1 MIKKEEGTKKNVVL
15 KRAVIGVVI
24 VVGVV
29 LFTIHQNNTVK
40 AWSDRIYPGVKI
52 ENQDL
57 SGKTKE
63 QAKSIIEQKYGVE
76 IAKKKLNIKTKEKT
90 YTLEF
95 SKMNPKYDI
104 DGAINEAF
112 KYGKDANLLKKY
124 GLIKFSFNKQ
134 YALKFE
140 YDHKPL
146 DDLIDNV
153 EKEVNK
159 EPVDATLNI
168 SEGNFKVV
176 PEKKGEKLQ
185 KDKLKKDLLSKI
197 NGKIGE
203 DMNIQAPME
212 AVSAK
217 ITGDKISSINYK
229 IGEFSTE
236 YGSMSSPERAN
247 NIMLAAQ
254 IINGKILM
262 PGDTFSFNDILGERT
277 AEKGYQAAP
286 VIVGN
291 QVESGLGGGIC
302 QVSSTLY
309 NAVIRADI
317 KSIERTHH
325 TLPSHYVKL
334 GMDATV
340 DYGSL
345 DYKFKNTLKY
355 PIYIQ
360 GDASGGVISFS
371 VYSNNSL
378 AGIATDIN
386 SNVYQTVEAN
396 VKYEDDPTLA
406 EGKTEVVKPPSTG
419 YKVKV
424 TKTTTQNGK
433 TISQDIIA
441 DDYYEPVE
449 GLIKRGTKKPETPT
463 PPPVVPAATPTTTTP
478 PATPTTAP
486 KH

>member
-1 MIKKEEGTKKNVVL
+1 MVKENEETKKNALL
-15 KRAVIGVVI
+15 KKIVISAVI
-24 VVGVV
+24 VVGIV
-29 LFTIHQNNTVK
+29 LLVIHQYSTAK

-95 SKMNPKYDI
+95 SKINPKYDI

-112 KYGKDANLLKKY
+112 KYGKDTNLLKKY
-124 GLIKFSFNKQ
+124 GLIKFSFTKQ

-146 DDLIDNV
+146 DELIDNI

-185 KDKLKKDLLSKI
+185 KDKLKKDLSSKI
-197 NGKIGE
+197 NGKIGQ
-203 DMNIQAPME
+203 DMDIQAPME
-212 AVSAK
+212 TVNAK
-217 ITGDKISSINYK
+217 ITGDKINSINYK

-236 YGSMSSPERAN
+236 YGSISSPQRAN

-262 PGDTFSFNDILGERT
+262 PGDTFSFNDTLGERT

-360 GDASGGVISFS
+360 GDASGGVVSFN

-378 AGIATDIN
+378 AGIVTDIN
-386 SNVYQTVEAN
+386 SDVYQTVEAN
-396 VKYEDDPTLA
+396 VKYEDDATLL

-424 TKTTTQNGK
+424 TKTTTQNG
-433 TISQDIIA
+433 TILSQDVIA

-449 GLIKRGTKKPETPT
+449 GLIKRGIKKPEVPATPVAA
-463 PPPVVPAATPTTTTP
+463 PPVVPPTTTPSTP
-478 PATPTTAP
+478 KA
-486 KH
+486 KN